1 MEENPHV
8 PVGMG
13 NERVIRMNNTRV
25 TTDILSMG
33 DRLKLESTVY

>member
-13 NERVIRMNNTRV
+13 NERVIHMNNTRF
-25 TTDILSMG
+25 TTDIISMG
-33 DRLKLESTVY
+33 ECLKLESTV